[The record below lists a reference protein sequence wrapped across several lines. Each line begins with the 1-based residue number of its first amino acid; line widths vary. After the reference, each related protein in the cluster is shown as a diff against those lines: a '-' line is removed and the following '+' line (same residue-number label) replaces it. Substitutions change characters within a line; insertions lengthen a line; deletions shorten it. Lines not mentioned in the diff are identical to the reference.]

1 MLHPFIQDIRYAIRS
16 LLRQRGFAIVAVV
29 TLALGIGVNAGIFTI
44 VNAVLL
50 RPLDYKDPDRL
61 VMIWNKH
68 PAVMFDRFPTS
79 PADFL
84 DWKRQATSF
93 ESMSAFRNLNLT
105 LTGSG
110 DPVRLSATSIT
121 PNSFDVLGVPAKLGR
136 TFNSQDGTPA
146 SAATVVLSEG
156 LWKRRF
162 ASDTNIVGKEISLNG
177 KPHTVV
183 AVMPAGF
190 QLPPSITFGGRLI
203 DSNTDVWIADDRSSQ
218 QENRDSRGQM
228 VIAKLKKGFT
238 LAQAQ
243 AEMNSIAAELARKYP
258 NADEGMTVT
267 LISLQG
273 QVVRNARPVLFMLLG
288 AVGLVLLIACANVAN
303 LLLARATSRN
313 RELAVRSAIG
323 GTPLSII
330 RQLLT
335 ESAVLSLVGGLFG
348 LVLSYWTV
356 DGFVKAGFSA
366 FPLLDRVAVD
376 WRVLLFTIG
385 VSLITGILFGVVPAL
400 QTRNIDIN
408 QALKSGQNSSSASHS
423 RYAVRNAFVVSET
436 ALALLLL
443 VLSGLFIQSLRRL
456 ERVDPG
462 FRIDDLT
469 TMQVSLPASAN
480 DDRGITQFFSAALD
494 RIGSLPG
501 VQAASMASIAPLSG
515 SLSASNISAEGE
527 QPPPKEE
534 DRAVIRN
541 VIGPSYFNTL
551 GISHRSGRDFSASDT
566 DGANRVV
573 IISETLSRIYWHGA
587 NPIGRRMKVG
597 SIEDQ
602 VPWLTVI
609 GVVGEVHAWNLE
621 GGSEPEIYLPHAQ
634 SPSPTMMFVLRS
646 SVAPPSLI
654 KDVRREIAAVDPNQ
668 PVFGLRTM
676 NEMLG
681 QAVGPQRY
689 RTYLIAG
696 FAALA
701 LLLTVIGIYGVM
713 SFFVSERIKEIGIR
727 MALGA
732 HRNDV
737 VGMVLRRGMTL
748 ALAGIAIG
756 LLAAFAAT
764 RFITT
769 LLFEVKPTDP
779 ATLIGVAILL
789 AAFSLAATYVP
800 ARRATRVDP
809 MIALRH
815 E

>member
-1 MLHPFIQDIRYAIRS
+1 MLHPLVQDIRYAIRW
-16 LLRQRGFAIVAVV
+16 LLRQRGFAIVAIV

-68 PAVMFDRFPTS
+68 PAVMFDQFPTS

-93 ESMSAFRNLNLT
+93 ESMSALRNLNLNM
-105 LTGSG
+105 TGSG
-110 DPVRLSATSIT
+110 EPERLSATSIT
-121 PNSFDVLGVPAKLGR
+121 PNGFDVMGVTPKLGR

-146 SAATVVLSEG
+146 SALTVVISDG

-162 ASDTNIVGKEISLNG
+162 ASDTSIVGKEISLNG

-183 AVMPAGF
+183 GVMPAGF
-190 QLPPSITFGGRLI
+190 QLPPSFTFGGRLI
-203 DSNTDVWIADDRSSQ
+203 NLNTDVWIADDRSSQ
-218 QENRDSRGQM
+218 QQLRDSRGQF

-243 AEMNSIAAELARKYP
+243 AEMNSIAAGLAQKYP
-258 NADEGMTVT
+258 DADEGMTVT

-273 QVVRNARPVLFMLLG
+273 QVVRNARPVLLMLLG

-313 RELAVRSAIG
+313 RELAVRTAIG
-323 GTPLSII
+323 GTRLRII

-335 ESAVLSLVGGLFG
+335 ESVVLSLVGGVLG

-356 DGFVKAGFSA
+356 DGIVKAGFSS

-385 VSLITGILFGVVPAL
+385 VSLITGILFGIVPAL

-408 QALKSGQNSSSASHS
+408 QALKSGQISSSASRA
-423 RYAVRNAFVVSET
+423 RYAVRNGFVVSET
-436 ALALLLL
+436 ALALVLL

-456 ERVDPG
+456 EHVDPG
-462 FRIDDLT
+462 FRVDDLT
-469 TMQVSLPASAN
+469 TMQVSLPASTN
-480 DDRGITQFFSAALD
+480 DDRRTAQFFSAALE
-494 RIGSLPG
+494 RIRSLPG

-515 SLSASNISAEGE
+515 SLSAANISVEGE

-534 DRAVIRN
+534 DRAIIQN
-541 VIGPSYFNTL
+541 VIGPSYFKTL
-551 GISHRSGRDFSASDT
+551 GIPLKRGRDFSVSDT

-573 IISETLSRIYWHGA
+573 IISESLSRIYWHGA
-587 NPIGRRMKVG
+587 NPVGRRMKLG
-597 SIEDQ
+597 SIDEQ
-602 VPWLTVI
+602 VPWLTVV

-621 GGSEPEIYLPHAQ
+621 GGSEPEVYLPHPQ
-634 SPSPTMMFVLRS
+634 SPGPTMTFIVRS
-646 SVAPPSLI
+646 SVAPSSLI
-654 KDVRREIAAVDPNQ
+654 NDVRREIAAVDPNQ
-668 PVFGLRTM
+668 PVFGLHTM
-676 NEMLG
+676 NEMLD

-732 HRNDV
+732 HRNEV

-756 LLAAFAAT
+756 LVAAVAAT
-764 RFITT
+764 RFIST

-779 ATLIGVAILL
+779 TTLIAVSILL
-789 AAFSLAATYVP
+789 AVFSFAATFVP